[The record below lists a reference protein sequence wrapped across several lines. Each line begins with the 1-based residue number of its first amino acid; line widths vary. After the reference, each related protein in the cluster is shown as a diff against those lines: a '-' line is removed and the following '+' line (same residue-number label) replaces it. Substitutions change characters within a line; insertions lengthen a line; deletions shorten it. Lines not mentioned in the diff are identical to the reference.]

1 MSRFLA
7 TRSCN
12 DDYVPFRVTREAN
25 IEYVMND
32 NNTTDANMYFR
43 KKEDL
48 LKAPFGLQFDLQF
61 EDPRLAAI
69 DARLEHICAME
80 EARFNNDGE
89 QELEE
94 RPPFYDETQ
103 HIFALRIIQKKM
115 YDLLYEYF
123 RKEYHRERTG
133 KIVERLIEAFP
144 DELDEFMTNT
154 LYLYDRADEIFVALQ
169 EFDPP
174 AHTPVPKRNV

>member
-1 MSRFLA
+1 
-7 TRSCN
+7 
-12 DDYVPFRVTREAN
+12 
-25 IEYVMND
+25 
-32 NNTTDANMYFR
+32 
-43 KKEDL
+43 
-48 LKAPFGLQFDLQF
+48 
-61 EDPRLAAI
+61 
-69 DARLEHICAME
+69 
-80 EARFNNDGE
+80 
-89 QELEE
+89 
-94 RPPFYDETQ
+94 
-103 HIFALRIIQKKM
+103 M